1 MNKII
6 ISIFTLLLVAVGT
19 SAQVVTGTVTDD
31 LGPVIGAAVMVE
43 GTTIGATTDLDGN
56 FSINVPNAKT
66 AVLVV
71 RYVGMNEIKEPL
83 KGRTSGILIK
93 MTEAVGQLDDVVVIG
108 YGTQKRG
115 NLTGAIASVSGKVL
129 EKVPTASVAEAMVGK
144 LPGVQITSVDGSP
157 DAEIKILVRGGGSI
171 TQDNTPLILV
181 DGFEVGSLNDIP
193 PTDVES
199 IEVLKDAASTA
210 IYGARG
216 ANGVILVTTKKPMEG
231 RVSINVN
238 AYLQTKTLSNK
249 LDVMDPY
256 EFVLM
261 QYEYERQRSSNPT
274 GFFDRYGRA
283 NELYIYQGDEGTD
296 WQDEVFGTNP
306 VAKYVDISLN
316 GGTEKTKYKFSF
328 IHQDQPSVMVNNG
341 LKQNNLNMT
350 LNTKILDKL
359 TFEYRTR
366 VVHKVV
372 DGSGTE
378 GVSLLSASPSKLLQ
392 GDWSEYM
399 TLPEDNTYFDPESY
413 DEEVRFN
420 PIEESERN
428 YRKRI
433 SKTFNTMGA
442 LTWDILKG
450 LTFRSEFGYEY
461 STTENRRFWGIDTG
475 TARSHNN
482 QPFVEWGMSQNS
494 KWQLSNV
501 LNYNFML
508 NDVHDFRLMIGQEMK
523 HNVTKGKTYTTR
535 YFPANTTAEKAF
547 DNLALGTPYENSS
560 SAGSPSRIASFFGRI
575 NYGYEDK
582 YLATLTLRAD
592 GSTKFAS
599 GNRWGFFPGSCYC
612 LAYV

>member
-378 GVSLLSASPSKLLQ
+378 GVSLLSALRQAPTRGL
-392 GDWSEYM
+392 DEYM

-461 STTENRRFWGIDTG
+461 STTENRRF
-475 TARSHNN
+475 
-482 QPFVEWGMSQNS
+482 
-494 KWQLSNV
+494 
-501 LNYNFML
+501 
-508 NDVHDFRLMIGQEMK
+508 
-523 HNVTKGKTYTTR
+523 
-535 YFPANTTAEKAF
+535 
-547 DNLALGTPYENSS
+547 
-560 SAGSPSRIASFFGRI
+560 
-575 NYGYEDK
+575 
-582 YLATLTLRAD
+582 
-592 GSTKFAS
+592 
-599 GNRWGFFPGSCYC
+599 
-612 LAYV
+612 

>member
-1 MNKII
+1 
-6 ISIFTLLLVAVGT
+6 
-19 SAQVVTGTVTDD
+19 
-31 LGPVIGAAVMVE
+31 
-43 GTTIGATTDLDGN
+43 
-56 FSINVPNAKT
+56 
-66 AVLVV
+66 
-71 RYVGMNEIKEPL
+71 
-83 KGRTSGILIK
+83 
-93 MTEAVGQLDDVVVIG
+93 
-108 YGTQKRG
+108 
-115 NLTGAIASVSGKVL
+115 
-129 EKVPTASVAEAMVGK
+129 
-144 LPGVQITSVDGSP
+144 
-157 DAEIKILVRGGGSI
+157 
-171 TQDNTPLILV
+171 
-181 DGFEVGSLNDIP
+181 
-193 PTDVES
+193 
-199 IEVLKDAASTA
+199 
-210 IYGARG
+210 
-216 ANGVILVTTKKPMEG
+216 
-231 RVSINVN
+231 
-238 AYLQTKTLSNK
+238 
-249 LDVMDPY
+249 
-256 EFVLM
+256 
-261 QYEYERQRSSNPT
+261 
-274 GFFDRYGRA
+274 
-283 NELYIYQGDEGTD
+283 
-296 WQDEVFGTNP
+296 
-306 VAKYVDISLN
+306 
-316 GGTEKTKYKFSF
+316 
-328 IHQDQPSVMVNNG
+328 
-341 LKQNNLNMT
+341 MT

-378 GVSLLSASPSKLLQ
+378 GVSLLSALRQAPTRGL
-392 GDWSEYM
+392 DEYM

-599 GNRWGFFPGSCYC
+599 GNRWGFFPAAAIAWRMSNEDFLKDSPIVSNLKLRLSYGTSGNDRIPADLYAKYYGVSSMGRNFP
-612 LAYV
+612 LLLSFLQYQLSL